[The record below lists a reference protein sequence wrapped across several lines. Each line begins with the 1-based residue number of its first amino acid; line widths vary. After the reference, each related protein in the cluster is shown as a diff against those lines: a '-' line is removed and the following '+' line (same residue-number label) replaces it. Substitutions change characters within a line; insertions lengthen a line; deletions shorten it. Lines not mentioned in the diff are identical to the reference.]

1 MAHIDTLQV
10 YKEYLS
16 GGYTESQAITALKAL
31 NASFDGVATKED
43 LNSLEKRIDSKF
55 DTKFGMLEKACI
67 AIIVLLLK
75 VAFWP

>member
-16 GGYTESQAITALKAL
+16 GGYTESQAITAVKAL
-31 NASFDGVATKED
+31 NTSFDGVATKED

-55 DTKFGMLEKACI
+55 NTIEKIGGSCCI
-67 AIIVLLLK
+67 AIIILLLK
-75 VAFWP
+75 IAIWP